1 MDMVRDS
8 VTLDSIELQYR
19 TECLKLA
26 SHSAGHGD
34 PDQILAAARKY
45 WDFLKGQDGD
55 DVLTPQAKALIS
67 GGPKL
72 ATG

>member
-8 VTLDSIELQYR
+8 ASLDSVELQYR

-26 SHSAGHGD
+26 QSTAGATD
-34 PDQILAAARKY
+34 PDVVITAARKY
-45 WDFLKGQDGD
+45 WDFLKGQDGE
-55 DVLTPQAKALIS
+55 DVLTPHAKALIS